1 MTCII
6 CMDSLLNNN
15 NYIKSNKCRFIT
27 KKNTKNNIKLKC
39 GHIFHKNCILDWF
52 YNAKLNSD
60 KCPICRKVIRF
71 KESSLNKSRYIIR
84 KKKIIKKIVERA
96 NIRIE
101 IEQNSSLN
109 QTNYNTISNI
119 LPENNVYN
127 YNVLP
132 NSVLQMSE
140 YISDIRNLYNDL
152 NLIPHVNDSD
162 FILDLM
168 DDFNIINQEINH
180 LRNYIIYGAEYF
192 DMPNLINSD
201 ETVSLNDIFSNT
213 EVDDSYILNDTS
225 SNSSSNI
232 DYEELC
238 EDEKLSNDM
247 GICIG
252 CNIQNIKQK
261 KLDYKNKN
269 KLYKTES
276 NLKKKKKIFY
286 YKNNNNYKSSNKKKL
301 KYYI

>member
-1 MTCII
+1 M
-6 CMDSLLNNN
+6 
-15 NYIKSNKCRFIT
+15 
-27 KKNTKNNIKLKC
+27 
-39 GHIFHKNCILDWF
+39 
-52 YNAKLNSD
+52 
-60 KCPICRKVIRF
+60 
-71 KESSLNKSRYIIR
+71 
-84 KKKIIKKIVERA
+84 
-96 NIRIE
+96 
-101 IEQNSSLN
+101 N